1 MGDHNKVESGD
12 PKEAVDEGSEDE
24 EKSKNQKEK
33 SKGDEVKVEEQGE
46 SGDEE
51 EAGAQEKKEREGEE
65 NGMKDQDPTYQ
76 EEEEEEENEA
86 VEEVGNDEADEAED
100 NETNGE
106 KCDCD
111 DGYGVI
117 DAGECVFLDW
127 LRFFIGMFYDEVEEE
142 EVSAEAE
149 KAGPFDWFI
158 TLFVMLCS
166 VFVCAMSFGP
176 AM

>member
-1 MGDHNKVESGD
+1 M
-12 PKEAVDEGSEDE
+12 
-24 EKSKNQKEK
+24 EK
-33 SKGDEVKVEEQGE
+33 
-46 SGDEE
+46 EE
-51 EAGAQEKKEREGEE
+51 EEEEEEEEGEE
-65 NGMKDQDPTYQ
+65 EE

-86 VEEVGNDEADEAED
+86 VENDEADEAED
-100 NETNGE
+100 NEMNGE
-106 KCDCD
+106 ECDCD

-117 DAGECVFLDW
+117 DAGDCVLLDW

-158 TLFVMLCS
+158 TLFVMVCS